1 MRMEKI
7 TGAVCA
13 VLCLVAVFWSGS
25 SYAAGT
31 SYRIGSADVLAVSIF
46 AGGENQ
52 VDVDLTVS
60 GQGYVNFPFLGAV
73 QAAGMTSSE
82 LERKVAG
89 PLEREYF
96 VNPQVHIRVRE
107 YNSLSFSI
115 SGAVKKPGKYEMKA
129 ATKIM
134 DLIAKAEG
142 LTPESGN
149 VAYVMRDGGKIDE
162 DLLNSSA
169 AEELKGASQPIKV
182 DLIKLLDKGDM
193 SQNLALEPGDS
204 VYIPLVKGLNQS
216 DSTVYVSG
224 EVEKPDVYPFQP
236 GMSALSV
243 CIMAGG
249 FGKHA
254 APNRA
259 TVVRIENGEQQVI
272 NINLEDVV
280 KGKIPDV
287 ALQPG
292 DRIHVPESW
301 L

>member
-1 MRMEKI
+1 MR
-7 TGAVCA
+7 GARRSGTLIVL
-13 VLCLVAVFWSGS
+13 LCLVAVFWQGR
-25 SYAAGT
+25 SYAAGS
-31 SYRIGSADVLAVSIF
+31 SYKIGPADVLAVSIF
-46 AGGENQ
+46 AGGESQ

-60 GQGYVNFPFLGAV
+60 GQGYVNFPFLGQV
-73 QAAGMTSSE
+73 QASGMTSSE
-82 LERKVAG
+82 LEKRMVG
-89 PLEREYF
+89 PLERDYF
-96 VNPQVHIRVRE
+96 VSPQVHIRVRE

-115 SGAVKKPGKYEMKA
+115 SGAVKKPGKYEMKN

-134 DLIAKAEG
+134 DLIARAEG

-149 VAYVMRDGGKIDE
+149 VAYVLRDGGTFDE
-162 DLLNSSA
+162 TMLVESSTGK
-169 AEELKGASQPIKV
+169 KGAKQPIKV
-182 DLIKLLDKGDM
+182 DLVKLLDRGDM
-193 SQNLALEPGDS
+193 SQNLSLEPGDS

-216 DSTVYVSG
+216 ESTVYVSG
-224 EVEKPDVYPFQP
+224 EVEKPDVYPYQP

-259 TVVRIENGEQQVI
+259 TVVRVDNGKQQVI

-280 KGKIPDV
+280 KGKTPDV
-287 ALQPG
+287 ALKPG